1 MGGQEDKTDYGEEG
15 SFQTTARASALGSR
29 AESNSG
35 IQDQA
40 DSAAPGIHRVAGAEG
55 LYLKVGDNGKG
66 SWFWR
71 YRFAG
76 RRREIGLGSR
86 DRVTLVEAR
95 DAAKDQD
102 ALRRK
107 NIDPIEQRRLERAD
121 AAVKARAAK
130 PVTFRE
136 MTDRYVDEHS
146 GFWRHRYARAHWLT
160 PVAKY
165 ALPRIGHLSVDAI
178 EIADVSAAIK
188 ATEAAGAA
196 KTGPRLRMRIEQV
209 LNFAIAKGLRSANKI
224 NPADSKLH
232 QRRKFKRDHYRA
244 VDLDDAPEIFREL
257 RAQAETHSV
266 FGAWA
271 FMILCASRPSEA
283 LNAQWAEVDL
293 EKKLWTV
300 PASRMKSDHEHKV
313 PLSPLAL
320 EVLDR
325 QARISTG
332 DSIFPGRSGSP
343 ISYAAFATAPAK
355 AGIGAATP
363 HGWRSV
369 FRDFCGDVAD
379 DVPRDLAEAALA
391 HSLGSTEA
399 SYRRRTAVEK
409 RRSIMELY
417 SRWLL
422 DDGRKVISFPTT
434 KKA

>member
-1 MGGQEDKTDYGEEG
+1 MST
-15 SFQTTARASALGSR
+15 
-29 AESNSG
+29 
-35 IQDQA
+35 
-40 DSAAPGIHRVAGAEG
+40 SAAASGGTNTPGRTGSHRS
-55 LYLKVGDNGKG
+55 LNTP
-66 SWFWR
+66 S
-71 YRFAG
+71 
-76 RRREIGLGSR
+76 
-86 DRVTLVEAR
+86 
-95 DAAKDQD
+95 
-102 ALRRK
+102 
-107 NIDPIEQRRLERAD
+107 LE
-121 AAVKARAAK
+121 
-130 PVTFRE
+130 F
-136 MTDRYVDEHS
+136 
-146 GFWRHRYARAHWLT
+146 
-160 PVAKY
+160 
-165 ALPRIGHLSVDAI
+165 GHLSVDAI

-232 QRRKFKRDHYRA
+232 QRRKFKRDHFRS

-257 RAQAETHSV
+257 RAQSETHSV

-313 PLSPLAL
+313 PLSALAL

-325 QARISTG
+325 QALIRTG

-355 AGIGAATP
+355 AGIGAATA

-422 DDGRKVISFPTT
+422 DDGRKVI
-434 KKA
+434 